1 MKKHVSQR
9 ASTFFIIVLLLL
21 AIAVGLSGCGS
32 DSQKEEK
39 AAAKAEPT
47 HLIWWVYTGSEDA
60 IPKAL
65 DEVLEKVNAMSAEK
79 IGVTVEMQFKT
90 EEQFVQDMD
99 KDEYYDIT
107 FTCDWCN
114 HFDERARAGRFYN
127 ITNLVKSET
136 PELYKAVDPWWSIG
150 TLGERIYGVPMLKDL
165 GAEVFFRLNS
175 DYFEGEKGLT
185 LPETMK
191 FEELEPLL
199 EMWKADHPDEYP
211 LHMTFNALSG
221 MFQVHERIVGS
232 YLVIPYSKAGTPEG
246 TKIIPI
252 WEDEEYMG
260 MLRCLHRWFE
270 LGYINPDATT
280 TSELPYSLLTPVRT
294 GTAWTGYKGWSNP
307 DTVGFN
313 VKLVRFIGPNM
324 SRATQQG
331 SMMAI
336 NAKAPEENVKASL
349 RFMELLYTDT
359 AFRDL
364 LAYGIEGKHFDYY
377 EGTVI
382 RTQQGRDEYLLD
394 NFVTGPATTATVV
407 SASKEILA
415 DKDVWKKVY
424 AEYEHAQ
431 MSDTNGFIYNGSYTE
446 AMTAALNAVWDANR
460 AALETGT
467 VDPDE
472 TMAEIKSQMEEIG
485 LGRVLEEAQKQMDAY
500 QAQLAEGAK
509 E

>member
-21 AIAVGLSGCGS
+21 ALTVGLSGCGS

-47 HLIWWVYTGSEDA
+47 HLIWWVYTGTEDA

-99 KDEYYDIT
+99 KDEYYDMT

-136 PELYKAVDPWWSIG
+136 PELYKAVDPWWGIG

-336 NAKAPEENVKASL
+336 NAKAP
-349 RFMELLYTDT
+349 
-359 AFRDL
+359 
-364 LAYGIEGKHFDYY
+364 
-377 EGTVI
+377 
-382 RTQQGRDEYLLD
+382 
-394 NFVTGPATTATVV
+394 P
-407 SASKEILA
+407 
-415 DKDVWKKVY
+415 
-424 AEYEHAQ
+424 
-431 MSDTNGFIYNGSYTE
+431 
-446 AMTAALNAVWDANR
+446 
-460 AALETGT
+460 
-467 VDPDE
+467 
-472 TMAEIKSQMEEIG
+472 
-485 LGRVLEEAQKQMDAY
+485 
-500 QAQLAEGAK
+500 
-509 E
+509 